1 MAERRGSFPW
11 GKLARVKAQILQAP
25 FAELDEVVCEL
36 SESVI
41 SIEREESSD
50 AGYRKSIEDFEDENG
65 DDWDPETEYGEEE
78 SDNDE
83 TGSREEEPEELAIE
97 RDYESCGQKSLPDP
111 ELEIIK
117 VGESFFPK
125 VNTYDVSSR
134 WLYKGIGNTSID
146 NAGKAIITS
155 MEFRAD
161 ILRQIGEYF
170 IKELF
175 EYLKNIN
182 NKERHWYRKP
192 LNMSKILGEKRK
204 STVSRVIN
212 GITVLLP
219 NGEIEDLEDFFEKT
233 RMPVS
238 SICIATEIARL
249 LATNQHITN
258 NAIAKEIKNTAR
270 KYNYNLGLSER
281 MVGNWRK
288 KYSLK

>member
-11 GKLARVKAQILQAP
+11 GKLARVKAQILQAS

-41 SIEREESSD
+41 SIEREELSD

-83 TGSREEEPEELAIE
+83 TGSGEETSGELEIE
-97 RDYESCGQKSLPDP
+97 KNFETWGQKLLPNP

-125 VNTYDVSSR
+125 VNTYDVSSK

-146 NAGKAIITS
+146 NAGYAIIAS
-155 MEFRAD
+155 MELRAEG
-161 ILRQIGEYF
+161 LRNVGEAF

-212 GITVLLP
+212 GTTVLLP